1 MNADKVFYHRLVR
14 IRSSAFVKRCF
25 EKIDTEKKR
34 YLCFRAR
41 CLSKI
46 CASTTGQNCH
56 IILVFVA
63 EKYSPLRASSTLPV
77 QFLRQSFIMQAKVKF
92 AILFFGDALTILVGQ
107 VVTLLLLGQ
116 WFQNLLTP
124 ALCVAAFSL
133 FSWLSGF
140 YGTSISHLGIGAV
153 KLALGPTA
161 LSGIITF
168 LLEPS
173 VGFVLFS
180 SLLTFIGCIGYRVLA
195 RELLFQQRHSDAA
208 RTLVYGAG
216 SAGVQFV
223 TASMQGAT
231 HSVVCYVDDNH
242 ELRSASIHGRNVYP
256 SSDIAALIEKYRVQI
271 IVLALPSISKVERK
285 HILENLIPLQVRVVT
300 VPTFED
306 LIEGKQQITQTED
319 ISIEDLLGRDPV
331 PPVDEYLKYRTT
343 DKVCL
348 VTGAGGSIG
357 SELCRQIVKCEPK
370 HLVLLD
376 VSEPALF
383 SIEQDLLRENFTR
396 ISCSLGSVTDT
407 EFVTRVFR
415 ENDIDCVYH
424 AAAYKHVPMV
434 EANPLAGLINN
445 VEGTQTVLKAALN
458 HECESFTLIST
469 DKAVRPTNVMG
480 ATKRIAEMSCQIA
493 AESDFGPTIIS
504 MVRFGN
510 VLGSSGSVIPT
521 FQKQIQRGGP
531 VTLTHPDITRYF
543 MTIPEAAQLVLQAA
557 GMAQSGD
564 LFLLDMG
571 DPVRIIDLAERL
583 IRLSGKSVK
592 QINDHETQGN
602 IEIKVTGLRPGEKLY
617 EELLVDASAHP
628 TPHPKIMRAREQY
641 VTQESLELGLRKL
654 VHHLSQSDITR
665 FRITLSSLVE
675 GYNPQGTT

>member
-1 MNADKVFYHRLVR
+1 MH
-14 IRSSAFVKRCF
+14 
-25 EKIDTEKKR
+25 
-34 YLCFRAR
+34 
-41 CLSKI
+41 
-46 CASTTGQNCH
+46 
-56 IILVFVA
+56 
-63 EKYSPLRASSTLPV
+63 
-77 QFLRQSFIMQAKVKF
+77 AKAKF
-92 AILFFGDALTILVGQ
+92 AVLFFGDAITILLGHVA
-107 VVTLLLLGQ
+107 TLLLLGQ
-116 WFQNLLTP
+116 WFQSLLTP
-124 ALCVAAFSL
+124 AICVAAFTL

-140 YGTSISHLGIGAV
+140 YKTSISHLGIGAV

-161 LSGIITF
+161 LIGVITF
-168 LLEPS
+168 LGEQS
-173 VGFVLFS
+173 VGFAFFS
-180 SLLTFIGCIGYRVLA
+180 SLLIFIGCIGYRVVA
-195 RELLFQQRHSDAA
+195 RELLFQQRHSGAA

-231 HSVVCYVDDNH
+231 HNVVGYVDDDH

-256 SSDIAALIEKYRVQI
+256 SADIETLIKKYSVQI
-271 IVLALPSISKVERK
+271 IVLALPSISKSERK
-285 HILENLIPLQVRVVT
+285 RILEKLIPLQVRVVT

-331 PPVDEYLKYRTT
+331 PPIDEHLRSRTT
-343 DKVCL
+343 GKVCL

-383 SIEQDLLRENFTR
+383 ATEQDVLRENFTR

-407 EFVTRVFR
+407 KFVTQVFK
-415 ENDIDCVYH
+415 EYKIDCVYH

-434 EANPLAGLINN
+434 EVNPLAGLVNN
-445 VEGTQTVLKAALN
+445 VEGTQTVLRATLN

-480 ATKRIAEMSCQIA
+480 ATKRIAEMFCQIA
-493 AESDFGPTIIS
+493 AESNVGPTIIS

-521 FQKQIQRGGP
+521 FQQQIQRGGP
-531 VTLTHPDITRYF
+531 VTLTHPEITRYF
-543 MTIPEAAQLVLQAA
+543 MTIPEAAQLVIQAA

-571 DPVRIIDLAERL
+571 DPIRIIDLAERL

-592 QINDHETQGN
+592 QGKDGESHGN

-617 EELLVDASAHP
+617 EELLVDASAQP
-628 TPHPKIMRAREQY
+628 TAHPKIMRAREQHL
-641 VTQESLELGLRKL
+641 TRETLELGIQRL
-654 VHHLSQSDITR
+654 VKHLSQSDIAQ
-665 FRITLSSLVE
+665 FKNTLAELVE
-675 GYNPQGTT
+675 GYTAPQSFKDV

>member
-1 MNADKVFYHRLVR
+1 M
-14 IRSSAFVKRCF
+14 
-25 EKIDTEKKR
+25 
-34 YLCFRAR
+34 RA
-41 CLSKI
+41 
-46 CASTTGQNCH
+46 N
-56 IILVFVA
+56 
-63 EKYSPLRASSTLPV
+63 
-77 QFLRQSFIMQAKVKF
+77 VKF
-92 AILFFGDALTILVGQ
+92 TVLFFGDAITIFVGQ
-107 VVTLLLLGQ
+107 VATLLLLEH

-124 ALCVAAFSL
+124 VLCVVAFSL
-133 FSWLSGF
+133 LSWLIGF
-140 YGTSISHLGIGAV
+140 YRTSISHLGIGAV

-161 LSGIITF
+161 LIGIVTF
-168 LLEPS
+168 LLEQS
-173 VGFVLFS
+173 VGFAFFS
-180 SLLTFIGCIGYRVLA
+180 SLLIFSGCIGYRVFA
-195 RELLFQQRHSDAA
+195 RELLFQQRHSGAA

-231 HSVVCYVDDNH
+231 HNVVGYIDDNH

-256 SSDIAALIEKYRVQI
+256 SSDIAALIKKYRVQI
-271 IVLALPSISKVERK
+271 IVLALPSISKSERK
-285 HILENLIPLQVRVVT
+285 HILDKLITLPVRVVT

-306 LIEGKQQITQTED
+306 LIDGKQQITQTED

-331 PPVDEYLKYRTT
+331 PPIDEHLRSRTT
-343 DKVCL
+343 GKVCL

-357 SELCRQIVKCEPK
+357 SELCRQLVKCEPK

-376 VSEPALF
+376 LSEPALF

-396 ISCSLGSVTDT
+396 ISCSLGSVTNADFINSIFK
-407 EFVTRVFR
+407 ES
-415 ENDIDCVYH
+415 DIDCVFH

-434 EANPLAGLINN
+434 EANPLAGLKNN
-445 VEGTQTVLKAALN
+445 VEGTQTVLKAALD

-480 ATKRIAEMSCQIA
+480 ATKRIAEMCCQIA
-493 AESDFGPTIIS
+493 AESNTGPTVIS

-521 FQKQIQRGGP
+521 FQQQIQRGGP
-531 VTLTHPDITRYF
+531 VTLTHPEITRYF
-543 MTIPEAAQLVLQAA
+543 MTIPEAAQLVIQAA

-571 DPVRIIDLAERL
+571 DPIRILDLAERL

-592 QINDHETQGN
+592 QGDEDETQGN

-617 EELLVDASAHP
+617 EELLVDASAQP
-628 TPHPKIMRAREQY
+628 TPHPKIMKAREQHI
-641 VTQESLELGLRKL
+641 TQETFDFGMERL
-654 VHHLSQSDITR
+654 VKHLSQSDTTQ
-665 FRITLSSLVE
+665 FKMTLSELVD
-675 GYNPQGTT
+675 GYKPTKAAPDV